1 MRDCLNSLCAQ
12 TKKEFFITI
21 IQDCD
26 GEDYSDIISEYK
38 KRLHIHFLKNEK
50 NIGAGETRQRGID
63 ISDKFDYIMFLDVDD
78 ILNPRAVELLYTFSK
93 SNFADVT
100 TSKIIVEKK
109 HGKGFI
115 LQGRQANTW
124 LHGKIYRTQYL
135 KDNNISFFKGIR
147 YNEDVSFNLLALHLS
162 KKIYFLDEET
172 YIWRDY
178 KKSITRNNNGD
189 FNTKSTWQYL
199 VGYAQGLKILLDKNK
214 MTKDLAVT
222 GLMSLYA
229 QAQILR
235 ETQSETNKENEYMS
249 ILLKTPYF
257 QEVLKDKQILN
268 RIANNSKIGATTS
281 KKNPIFF
288 HEAFDTWVN
297 RLCQEKII

>member
-1 MRDCLNSLCAQ
+1 MRDCLNSLCIQ
-12 TKKEFFITI
+12 TKKEFFVTI

-26 GEDYSDIISEYK
+26 GENYSDIISEYK
-38 KRLHIHFLKNEK
+38 KRLNIHFLKNEK

-109 HGKGFI
+109 YGKGFI

-162 KKIYFLDEET
+162 KKVYFLDEET

-178 KKSITRNNNGD
+178 KNSITRSDNGD

>member
-1 MRDCLNSLCAQ
+1 M
-12 TKKEFFITI
+12 
-21 IQDCD
+21 
-26 GEDYSDIISEYK
+26 
-38 KRLHIHFLKNEK
+38 KNEK

-63 ISDKFDYIMFLDVDD
+63 ISDKFDYVMFLDVDD

-109 HGKGFI
+109 YGKGFI
-115 LQGRQANTW
+115 LQGHQANTW

-178 KKSITRNNNGD
+178 KNSITRSDKGD
-189 FNTKSTWQYL
+189 FNTTSTWQYL
-199 VGYAQGLKILLDKNK
+199 VGYAQGLKILLDKGK
-214 MTKDLAVT
+214 MTKDIAIT

-229 QAQILR
+229 QAQILI

-257 QEVLKDKQILN
+257 QEILKDKQILN

-281 KKNPIFF
+281 KKDPVFF

>member
-12 TKKEFFITI
+12 TKKEFFVTI

-26 GEDYSDIISEYK
+26 GENYSDIISEYK

-109 HGKGFI
+109 YGKGFI

-178 KKSITRNNNGD
+178 KNSITRSDNGD
-189 FNTKSTWQYL
+189 FDTKSTWQYL
-199 VGYAQGLKILLDKNK
+199 VGYTQGLKILLDKNK

-222 GLMSLYA
+222 GLMSLYT
-229 QAQILR
+229 QAQILS

-257 QEVLKDKQILN
+257 QEALKDKQILN